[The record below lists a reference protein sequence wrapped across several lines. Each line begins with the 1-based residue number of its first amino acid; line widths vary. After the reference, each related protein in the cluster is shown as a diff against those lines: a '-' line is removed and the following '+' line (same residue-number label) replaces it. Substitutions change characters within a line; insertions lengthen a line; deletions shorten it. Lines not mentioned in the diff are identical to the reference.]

1 MRHYLVC
8 FVGLLALTLAG
19 SCRSSQTAPVAKL
32 EGNVTIGGKPLPADA
47 EGSLAFM
54 PAARGEAPAVRAT
67 LAGGHY
73 KADKVPV
80 GSVQVTFD
88 IMRKT
93 GKMITTPGDNVHQ
106 SPELINLVPEAAR
119 SGMQIEVK
127 GDNSQQNFDLK

>member
-19 SCRSSQTAPVAKL
+19 GCRSSQTAPVAKL

-47 EGSLAFM
+47 EGSLAFV
-54 PAARGEAPAVRAT
+54 PAARGEAPPAKALLV
-67 LAGGHY
+67 GGHY
-73 KADKVPV
+73 KADNVPV

-88 IMRKT
+88 ITRKT
-93 GKMITTPGDNVHQ
+93 GKMLMSPNDPVHQ

-127 GDNSQQNFDLK
+127 GNNSQQNFDLK